1 MNLEVRKLNFIQ
13 EFIQLQNE
21 DIVKGLEKVLFES
34 KVNLIETNISP
45 MSLEH
50 FNKEIDDAI
59 KDSKN
64 NKVSSLKNL
73 KETVSKWS

>member
-45 MSLEH
+45 MSLEQ

>member
-21 DIVKGLEKVLFES
+21 DIFKGLEKVLFES

-45 MSLEH
+45 MSLLDIICTKQTQRY
-50 FNKEIDDAI
+50 FR
-59 KDSKN
+59 
-64 NKVSSLKNL
+64 LL
-73 KETVSKWS
+73 